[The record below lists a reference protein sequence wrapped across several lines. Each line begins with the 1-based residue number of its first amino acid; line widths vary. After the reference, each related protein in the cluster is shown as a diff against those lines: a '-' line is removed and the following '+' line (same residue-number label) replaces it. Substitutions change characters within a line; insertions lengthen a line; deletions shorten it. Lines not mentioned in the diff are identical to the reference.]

1 MPIDCYGYCAA
12 LPETTSFRKVV
23 HPKWLLVMASNIH
36 ALARINR
43 WNLISLPPPACLI
56 TCKWV
61 YKVKTRFDGSLEH
74 HKARLVAR
82 GFQQEHG
89 RDYDETFAPV
99 AHMTTVRT
107 LLAVASARHWS
118 ISQLDVKNAFL
129 NGELR
134 EEVYMQPPPGY
145 SVPDGMV
152 CRLRRSLYGLKQA
165 PAPGLS
171 ALPL

>member
-1 MPIDCYGYCAA
+1 MTEEIAA
-12 LPETTSFRKVV
+12 LERTGT
-23 HPKWLLVMASNIH
+23 WDLVPI
-36 ALARINR
+36 
-43 WNLISLPPPACLI
+43 PAHVRPI

-61 YKVKTRFDGSLEH
+61 YKVKTCSDGSLERY
-74 HKARLVAR
+74 KARLVAH

-107 LLAVASARHWS
+107 LLAVASVREWS

-129 NGELR
+129 NGELY

-145 SVPDGMV
+145 SVPEGMV
-152 CRLRRSLYGLKQA
+152 CCLRHSLYGLKQA
-165 PAPGLS
+165 PRAWFQ
-171 ALPL
+171 